1 MAATLATVSAAEFAR
16 DPAHDAAID
25 RAITTGK
32 TLFGDSFYVALVANM
47 GNYLRS
53 KEIADRLGVGPA
65 DSPAAAFVGAVS
77 ADDVDALGLVI
88 VNEAGETYVA
98 DFPTA
103 ATDAVVLVIKDDTL
117 LAFTH
122 STKAAD
128 GRAERAQYRA
138 YLADVQQRT
147 LEAEPDPA
155 LLPAASDTDWGSDI
169 STFILNPDGRFDLDP
184 TFSPISGRQVVV
196 EAVARRLT
204 TQRGALEY
212 DPNFGLDLRL
222 WLNSAHT
229 DSDIFALATAI
240 EAEAEK
246 DERVLSATANVQ
258 YSRVASELTVR
269 LFLDLVTG
277 ERFRL
282 VLTIDSVT
290 AEILKVT

>member
-25 RAITTGK
+25 RAITAGK
-32 TLFGDSFYVALVANM
+32 TIHGTEFYVALVANM

-53 KEIADRLGVGPA
+53 KQIADTLGIGPA
-65 DSPAAAFVGAVS
+65 DSPAAAFVGAVAS
-77 ADDVDALGLVI
+77 EDVDALGLI
-88 VNEAGETYVA
+88 VVGEDGATYTP

-103 ATDAVVLVIKDDTL
+103 ANEAVVLVIKDDTL
-117 LAFTH
+117 LAFAH
-122 STKAAD
+122 STKASD
-128 GRAERAQYRA
+128 GRTERADYKA
-138 YLADVQQRT
+138 YLAEVQQRT

-155 LLPAASDTDWGSDI
+155 LLAAPEDTDWGSDI
-169 STFILNPDGRFDLDP
+169 STFVINPDGRYDLDP

-196 EAVARRLT
+196 EAVARRLV
-204 TQRGALEY
+204 TQRGALGY

-229 DSDIFALATAI
+229 DSDIFALSTAI

-246 DERVLSATANVQ
+246 DERVLSATANAQ
-258 YSRVASELTVR
+258 YSRVSSTLTVR